1 LLVAPIGMKEKI
13 IELIQSEG
21 RIAADGKAARIV
33 AKMNS
38 LEDRDVIDALYHASA
53 AGVQID
59 LIVRGVCC
67 LRPQEPGLSENIR
80 VTSIVGRFLEH
91 SRVYYFQQGQSDPLK
106 GRFYVG
112 SADWMR
118 RNLSFRVEALAEI
131 EERPLRARLWEFL
144 EILLSDRRQAW
155 EVLSDGSSRR
165 RAPLVNVEEEGT
177 HDKLM
182 KIYES
187 MHLTPIMTF
196 LRPR

>member
-1 LLVAPIGMKEKI
+1 LP
-13 IELIQSEG
+13 
-21 RIAADGKAARIV
+21 RKA
-33 AKMNS
+33 N
-38 LEDRDVIDALYHASA
+38 RDVIDALYHASA

-91 SRVYYFQQGQSDPLK
+91 SRVYYFQQGQRDPLDAK
-106 GRFYVG
+106 FFVG

-118 RNLSFRVEALAEI
+118 RNLSFRVEALADI
-131 EERPLRARLWEFL
+131 EDRSLRARLWEFL
-144 EILLSDRRQAW
+144 EIVLNDRRQAW
-155 EVLSDGSSRR
+155 EVLPDGSSRR
-165 RAPLVNVEEEGT
+165 RAPPLVNLEEEGT

-182 KIYES
+182 RIYEG
-187 MHLTPIMTF
+187 MHLAPIMTF